1 MRAKFPLLPGLIFLS
16 FTAHANNPIVQP
28 GAPGEAPR
36 LLSPEEAI
44 EVADTRYT
52 ASDATFMRNMIPH
65 HQQALEMSKLAA
77 ARTNSPEVLDISA
90 RIEASQGDEITFME
104 QWLVQRGEPV
114 RIEMQPHAHHSMR
127 GMATPEQMGA
137 LAAASATEFDRQIS
151 DTYDHAPRGR
161 VTHGGGADGAA
172 RRGLRS
178 NAV

>member
-1 MRAKFPLLPGLIFLS
+1 MLMPSPHHVLVAL
-16 FTAHANNPIVQP
+16 FTIALGAAAHASNPIIQP

-52 ASDATFMRNMIPH
+52 ASDATFMRDMIPH

-90 RIEASQGDEITFME
+90 RIEASQGDEIAFME

-114 RIEMQPHAHHSMR
+114 Q
-127 GMATPEQMGA
+127 
-137 LAAASATEFDRQIS
+137 D
-151 DTYDHAPRGR
+151 
-161 VTHGGGADGAA
+161 
-172 RRGLRS
+172 
-178 NAV
+178 